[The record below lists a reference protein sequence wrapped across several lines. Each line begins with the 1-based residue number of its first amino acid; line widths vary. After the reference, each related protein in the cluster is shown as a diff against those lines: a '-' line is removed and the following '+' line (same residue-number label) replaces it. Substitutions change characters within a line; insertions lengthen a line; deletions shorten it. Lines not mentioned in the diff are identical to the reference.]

1 MPENV
6 GDERMAGEWT
16 QSLVIPSPKK
26 DDLTQCQNCRIIG
39 LVSHPS
45 KIMLRVILSRLKA
58 KAVELLAEEQT
69 CFRPGR
75 TTVEQI
81 FNSRVIIEKHLQHQR
96 DLFHRLQE
104 GV

>member
-45 KIMLRVILSRLKA
+45 KIMLRVILNRLEPKT
-58 KAVELLAEEQT
+58 VELPAEEQA
-69 CFRPGR
+69 GLD
-75 TTVEQI
+75 QAGA
-81 FNSRVIIEKHLQHQR
+81 Q
-96 DLFHRLQE
+96 
-104 GV
+104 